1 MRHRYA
7 ILCHQSAGSE
17 QDIEEDKGIIRG
29 KERREDHRGEEV
41 YAICHQITGQ
51 FRPYVTI
58 GGTIDIRLVS

>member
-1 MRHRYA
+1 MQFYVIRVLA
-7 ILCHQSAGSE
+7 ASK
-17 QDIEEDKGIIRG
+17 IEEDKGIIRG

-41 YAICHQITGQ
+41 YAICHQINGQ